1 LSINF
6 YLFFIFIFMSQFY
19 ILLKFIEILTFLAI
33 TTFLYETHKMEC
45 TTENMFPIY
54 IQCFI

>member
-1 LSINF
+1 
-6 YLFFIFIFMSQFY
+6 MSQFY